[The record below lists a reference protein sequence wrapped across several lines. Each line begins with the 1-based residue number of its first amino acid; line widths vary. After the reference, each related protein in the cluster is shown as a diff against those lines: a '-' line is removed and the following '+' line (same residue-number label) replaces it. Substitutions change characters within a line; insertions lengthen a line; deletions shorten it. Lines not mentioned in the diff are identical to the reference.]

1 MKKITMM
8 AMVLLVLTLTVSC
21 TKKEEA
27 VQKVENAVEETVPAV
42 EEAAEAAA
50 DSVKEVAEEAV
61 EAVEPVVEGE

>member
-27 VQKVENAVEETVPAV
+27 VQKVESVVEETVPAV
-42 EEAAEAAA
+42 EEAAA
-50 DSVKEVAEEAV
+50 DSVKEVTEEAV